1 MPLTGGDEI
10 AKCWSVSGRG
20 QAYAVQKEGTVRSY
34 GPAHLIFSG
43 GEKPGVANKRAMGT
57 GCPPG
62 AAKSAVMA
70 AGAGML
76 RPRNTELQWRP
87 KRYRDG
93 REA

>member
-1 MPLTGGDEI
+1 MGKRTR
-10 AKCWSVSGRG
+10 CSRGRKVR
-20 QAYAVQKEGTVRSY
+20 YAPTDL
-34 GPAHLIFSG
+34 PIFFFSG

-57 GCPPG
+57 GWAPG